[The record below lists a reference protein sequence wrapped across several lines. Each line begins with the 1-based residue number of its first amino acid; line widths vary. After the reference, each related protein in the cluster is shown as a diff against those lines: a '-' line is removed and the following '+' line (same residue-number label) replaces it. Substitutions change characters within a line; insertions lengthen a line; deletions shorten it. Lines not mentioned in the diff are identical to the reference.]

1 MLTRE
6 VVSVFNNPTV
16 EKLRDMK
23 LKVMAQMMSEPDSS
37 LRELTFEDRLG
48 MMVEK
53 EWLAKKNARIKRLF
67 QSANLGLSAFLEDID
82 YTADRSI
89 DKRMIQQLATC
100 SFIEQKL
107 NIVISGKTGSGKTY
121 LACALGSAA
130 FRQELTVKYYRIPEL
145 LLEIQDAKNEHRYSK
160 FMAQLQHIKLL
171 ILDDIGLKAYTL
183 EESRDIL
190 EITESRYNKI
200 STILSGQIAHTRWYD
215 LFPDPTIADAVMDRV
230 IHNAYILTL
239 DSKKSMREVMAEKM
253 IGNACWTGLDQLK
266 TNCPTSVRMLPERC
280 PDVAGFAVRI
290 SRNTQ
295 RFSLVRYTKAP

>member
-53 EWLAKKNARIKRLF
+53 EWLAKKNARIKRLL
-67 QSANLGLSAFLEDID
+67 QSANLGLNAFLEDID

-89 DKRMIQQLATC
+89 DKRMIHQLATC

-130 FRQELTVKYYRIPEL
+130 CRQEWTVKYYRIPEL

-190 EITESRYNKI
+190 EIAESRYNKI

-253 IGNACWTGLDQLK
+253 IVNAGDK
-266 TNCPTSVRMLPERC
+266 M
-280 PDVAGFAVRI
+280 
-290 SRNTQ
+290 
-295 RFSLVRYTKAP
+295 